1 MPTEIRNEITSW
13 GPAVHQRVR
22 NAVPKRA
29 APPAATGCSD
39 GNLLISGLI
48 GLSENPVKMSA
59 DKQKVILQGDSFKR
73 GIVAEF
79 QWDMGAE
86 DGPGRLYAQITGK
99 IPFLLR
105 RKSTG

>member
-1 MPTEIRNEITSW
+1 
-13 GPAVHQRVR
+13 
-22 NAVPKRA
+22 
-29 APPAATGCSD
+29 
-39 GNLLISGLI
+39 
-48 GLSENPVKMSA
+48 MSA

-73 GIVAEF
+73 GIAAEF

-86 DGPGRLYAQITGK
+86 DGPGRLDAQITGK